1 MTRPTGM
8 DRWKRRVGRALG
20 RPPAPQGSP
29 AADPAPR
36 ETPPRELGL
45 LALPERPRA
54 LLRAARAHAETAAE
68 TADDELAEKALGEFR
83 DAVAASEFDA
93 LTLRDLAE
101 HHGRRDS
108 VEASDA
114 IKALVAPDASQV
126 SD

>member
-1 MTRPTGM
+1 CRHRAAAGRSLLLRRVRSREAPGDRADRYEGAVAMTRPTGM

-68 TADDELAEKALGEFR
+68 TADDELAEKALGEF
-83 DAVAASEFDA
+83 
-93 LTLRDLAE
+93 
-101 HHGRRDS
+101 
-108 VEASDA
+108 
-114 IKALVAPDASQV
+114 
-126 SD
+126 